1 MRTLVRG
8 GWVVG
13 FAEGTHTLIP
23 DGVVVYEDDRIAYV
37 GRRFDRRADAEID
50 ARGKLVCP
58 GFIDTHVHSGHRASH
73 RLITDTG
80 RPDFFGQPFLDISVP
95 REGTRVGGDP
105 RYARPTDADAEAG
118 TRLLAT
124 FTIAEMLRNGITTFM
139 EFGSQLRVQE
149 ALLGEVD
156 RLGLRAYLGAG
167 YDSGR
172 WVGDE
177 KGRLK
182 RVVDEAAGVK
192 EFESAVAFVRRVD
205 GSVNGRVRGL
215 LAPREVE
222 TCSLDLLRATRKAA
236 DELRLPIVTHAAYN
250 IIEFYEIVR
259 EHRMTPVELMESVGL
274 LGRDLTVGHGN
285 LIADNGLMSY
295 AGGRDLELMGRYGVT
310 VSHCPVNIAR
320 RGRSLDSWAKY
331 RAAGINLALGSDTYP
346 RDLIMQMRV
355 ASYFGKVMSH
365 NLSAASAAE
374 VFEAAT
380 LGGARALG
388 RTDLGRLTP
397 GAKADIVVIDL
408 ETRDSLR
415 FGPVRDPIK
424 ALVECGIGD
433 DVATVIVD
441 GAVRMRARIIP
452 GVDLAAVRRAA
463 QDAGEHV
470 WGRVQ
475 EWDPLGTHG
484 RADQPVVVS
493 DYQGLIVHQGA
504 AVEAS
509 VQRWLPSSPEPCRP
523 HAHSGGRA
531 HAERAKDAPPW
542 HAGRA
547 REDNPAQALRRQ
559 DRRRL
564 RAPHRGRGARVPEE
578 PCPGARRDRRTE
590 DMARTGHCPM
600 SV

>member
-1 MRTLVRG
+1 MRTKIQCGRLVGYAGSGHVLWRDAEL
-8 GWVVG
+8 VY
-13 FAEGTHTLIP
+13 EGTQI
-23 DGVVVYEDDRIAYV
+23 VFV
-37 GRRFDRRADAEID
+37 GEPFEGTADQVID
-50 ARGKLVCP
+50 AGGKLVIP

-73 RLITDTG
+73 RLITDVG
-80 RPDFFGQPFLDISVP
+80 RPDFYGQPFLDISVP

-124 FTIAEMLRNGITTFM
+124 FTIAELLRNGITTFM

-149 ALLGEVD
+149 ALLGEVE

-177 KGRLK
+177 RGRLK
-182 RVVDEAAGVK
+182 RVVDEAAGAK
-192 EFESAVAFVRRVD
+192 EFESAMAFVRRVD

-222 TCSLDLLRATRKAA
+222 TCSLDLLRATRKMA

-259 EHRMTPVELMESVGL
+259 EHRMTPVELMERVGL

-331 RAAGINLALGSDTYP
+331 RAAGVNLALGSDTYP
-346 RDLIMQMRV
+346 RDLIMQMRI

-365 NLSAASAAE
+365 NLMAASAGE

-388 RTDLGRLTP
+388 RTDLGRLAP
-397 GAKADIVVIDL
+397 GAKADLVVIDL
-408 ETRDSLR
+408 ETR
-415 FGPVRDPIK
+415 
-424 ALVECGIGD
+424 
-433 DVATVIVD
+433 
-441 GAVRMRARIIP
+441 
-452 GVDLAAVRRAA
+452 
-463 QDAGEHV
+463 
-470 WGRVQ
+470 
-475 EWDPLGTHG
+475 
-484 RADQPVVVS
+484 
-493 DYQGLIVHQGA
+493 
-504 AVEAS
+504 
-509 VQRWLPSSPEPCRP
+509 
-523 HAHSGGRA
+523 
-531 HAERAKDAPPW
+531 
-542 HAGRA
+542 
-547 REDNPAQALRRQ
+547 
-559 DRRRL
+559 
-564 RAPHRGRGARVPEE
+564 
-578 PCPGARRDRRTE
+578 
-590 DMARTGHCPM
+590 
-600 SV
+600 

>member
-1 MRTLVRG
+1 MRTLVGG

-23 DGVVVYEDDRIAYV
+23 EGIVVYEDDRIAHV
-37 GRRFDRRADAEID
+37 GRRFDGRAEVEID

-73 RLITDTG
+73 RLITDAG

-95 REGTRVGGDP
+95 REGRRVGGDP
-105 RYARPTDADAEAG
+105 RYARPTDADADAG
-118 TRLLAT
+118 NRLLAT

-149 ALLGEVD
+149 ALLGEVE

-192 EFESAVAFVRRVD
+192 EFESAMAFIRKVD
-205 GSVNGRVRGL
+205 GSVNDRVRGL

-222 TCSLDLLRATRKAA
+222 TCTLDLLRATRRAA

-250 IIEFYEIVR
+250 VIEFYEIVR

-285 LIADNGLMSY
+285 LIADNGFMSY
-295 AGGRDLELMGRYGVT
+295 SGGRDLELMGRHGVT

-320 RGRSLDSWAKY
+320 RARSLDSWQKY

-365 NLSAASAAE
+365 NLLSASAAE

-388 RTDLGRLTP
+388 REDLGRLAP

-408 ETRDSLR
+408 ETRDGLR

-433 DVATVIVD
+433 DVVTVIVD
-441 GAVRMRARIIP
+441 GIVRMRDRVIP
-452 GVDLAAVRRAA
+452 GVDLSAVRREA
-463 QDAGEHV
+463 QAAGEGV

-475 EWDPLGTHG
+475 EWDPLGRT
-484 RADQPVVVS
+484 AEQ
-493 DYQGLIVHQGA
+493 I
-504 AVEAS
+504 
-509 VQRWLPSSPEPCRP
+509 SPWSFP
-523 HAHSGGRA
+523 
-531 HAERAKDAPPW
+531 
-542 HAGRA
+542 
-547 REDNPAQALRRQ
+547 L
-559 DRRRL
+559 
-564 RAPHRGRGARVPEE
+564 V
-578 PCPGARRDRRTE
+578 TE
-590 DMARTGHCPM
+590 
-600 SV
+600 